1 MKLPAILTMTALLA
15 LTAFAADAPSAPW
28 RSALYPDDWKPGGAD
43 AEGRFLHDFSYAG
56 YHRGE
61 KKLPRVEGPVFD
73 VTAAPYRADASG
85 RADATAAIQAALDA
99 ASASGGGVVLLPS
112 GTYRI
117 APPEGRQEA
126 LWIKG
131 DGVVLR
137 GAGAGKSF
145 LFNDRTDMAGKT
157 VLRVESEKKAD
168 WHADGPS
175 NPASLLI
182 EDAANQ
188 SREVRV
194 ENPDLFAPGDL
205 VILRGDLTQRFI
217 DAVGMNGKWQP
228 AGGASPNRTLMFCRR
243 VVEVDGPGQRV
254 VLDVPL
260 RYPVLVADSARLV
273 KIPGHMISEV
283 GLEDF
288 SFGMKQCPGDGLAEE
303 DWNREGTIGKAV
315 HGSTGIRL
323 EAAENCWL
331 RSVHTYA
338 PAGNDPR
345 VHVLSNMLALSRSRN
360 VTVDSCDFRFAQYKG
375 GGGNGYLFTMQGQE
389 NLLVNCH
396 AEGGR
401 HNYDFGTMRCSGNVI
416 NRCLAKD
423 GQLGSDFHMFL
434 SVSNLLDAMT
444 CDGDF
449 LEARDYRPW
458 GGNPIHGVTTS
469 QSVFWNTTGLRYSQ
483 EKVNGRPVLIRS
495 QQVGHGYVIG
505 TQGPCHEVFS
515 DDFVEGIGSGAG
527 LQPQSLYADQL
538 ERRLKADRK

>member
-1 MKLPAILTMTALLA
+1 MRLPAILTMTASFA
-15 LTAFAADAPSAPW
+15 LTASAADPTPATW
-28 RSALYPDDWKPGGAD
+28 RSALYPEDWKPGGAD

-56 YHRGE
+56 YQRGE
-61 KKLPRVEGPVFD
+61 KPLPRVDGPVFD
-73 VTAAPYRADASG
+73 VTAAPYGADSTG
-85 RADATAAIQAALDA
+85 GTNATAALQAAIDA
-99 ASASGGGVVLLPS
+99 ASAAGGGVVFLPS

-117 APPEGRQEA
+117 APPDGRQEA

-137 GAGAGKSF
+137 GAGADKTF
-145 LFNDRTDMAGKT
+145 LFNDRTDLAGKT
-157 VLRVESEKKAD
+157 VLCIEAEKKAD
-168 WHADGPS
+168 WHADGPPLPVS
-175 NPASLLI
+175 ALT

-217 DAVGMNGKWQP
+217 DAVGMTGKWQP
-228 AGGASPNRTLMFCRR
+228 AGAASPNRTLMFCRR
-243 VVEVDGPGQRV
+243 VVEVDVPGRRV
-254 VLDVPL
+254 VFDVPL
-260 RYPVLVADSARLV
+260 RYPVLVADAARLV
-273 KIPGHMISEV
+273 KIPGRMISGV

-288 SFGMKQCPGDGLAEE
+288 SLGMKQCPGEGLGEE
-303 DWNREGTIGKAV
+303 DWNREGTVGKAV
-315 HGSTGIRL
+315 HASFGIRL

-338 PAGNDPR
+338 PEGNDPR
-345 VHVLSNMLALSRSRN
+345 MHVLSNMLSLSRSRN
-360 VTVDSCDFRFAQYKG
+360 VTVESCDFRFAQYKG
-375 GGGNGYLFTMQGQE
+375 GGGNGYLYTMQGQE
-389 NLLVNCH
+389 NLLVNCR

-401 HNYDFGTMRCSGNVI
+401 HNYDFGTMRSSGNVI
-416 NRCLAKD
+416 TRCLAKD

-434 SVSNLLDAMT
+434 SVSNLLDAIT

-469 QSVFWNTTGLRYSQ
+469 QSVFWNTTGLRYSH

-505 TQGPCHEVFS
+505 TQGPCHDVFS
-515 DDFVEGIGSGAG
+515 DDFVEGVGQGEGVS
-527 LQPQSLYADQL
+527 PQSLYADQL
-538 ERRLKADRK
+538 QRRLKGKP